1 MRRRG
6 PTLKD
11 ERGAVMVMSVL
22 LMTVLLTF
30 TAFAVDIGTQ
40 RVARADMQ
48 ALADVIAL
56 DAARQLDGRTAGALT
71 ADLEAAKVTAV
82 TRNGTTVGVEPK
94 ILVIPGKVGKEFITA
109 DNLDG
114 FVAVQPSDVP
124 TAVRVIAE
132 TSVGFAFAPG
142 RGNAARSAIASGG
155 EATTCFSVS
164 PTALAL
170 NTSGGALGPVLD
182 QILKVN
188 FKVLSPQGLLT
199 LQGTEVPLAD
209 IALELG
215 VGTPQELLAL
225 SNVSLRDFS
234 LASARALSK
243 NGFTAQAAA
252 LNAVAA
258 QISGGTV
265 NVGRILSLDTGGGA
279 AGLAAGIDVFDLVTG
294 AVFAANGTSS
304 VNVKGLS
311 LVVPG
316 LGGVQELSIVI
327 TEPPQIACGKAGVT
341 AKSAQLRLRLR
352 SGIDPL
358 GISATNVNLD
368 LDLDLGRGEGT
379 LKSLTCG
386 AQPSAVITAKS
397 GLALGAA
404 SLRFNVLQLL
414 SLLAVEAQLS
424 VTAGQGGPRDL
435 TFAQPAGGSGSA
447 PQSVTATTSV
457 LSLQTTGVTATV
469 LGLPVGVGG
478 LLNAVVLPLV
488 NGPVNAL
495 LSAVLYPVLSLL
507 GLTLGRADIAT
518 HGNIDCQTVKLV
530 G

>member
-1 MRRRG
+1 MRLRR
-6 PTLKD
+6 PTRRD

-48 ALADVIAL
+48 SLADVVAMDL
-56 DAARQLDGRTAGALT
+56 ARQLRGRPAATIL
-71 ADLEAAKVTAV
+71 ADPKFTQVRDQAIAQN
-82 TRNGTTVGVEPK
+82 RTTVGVAPEVTPV
-94 ILVIPGKVGKEFITA
+94 LGTVDPATGSFIPVSGGT
-109 DNLDG
+109 
-114 FVAVQPSDVP
+114 VP
-124 TAVRVIAE
+124 TAVRVIAA

-234 LASARALSK
+234 LASARALSR

-265 NVGRILSLDTGGGA
+265 NVGRILSLDAGGGA

-341 AKSAQLRLRLR
+341 ARSAQMRLKLR
-352 SGIDPL
+352 SGVDPAGIGVANVDL
-358 GISATNVNLD
+358 DLNIEVGRGQGTLKRLECGSPAAALISAKSGFAQAAGSVSLQVARALVGLLSVRTQLSAAAFERGPFDLNFVQSADGAAIPPQPVPLPPANLLD
-368 LDLDLGRGEGT
+368 LDFDDTRATLLG
-379 LKSLTCG
+379 G
-386 AQPSAVITAKS
+386 AVQVP
-397 GLALGAA
+397 L
-404 SLRFNVLQLL
+404 
-414 SLLAVEAQLS
+414 
-424 VTAGQGGPRDL
+424 
-435 TFAQPAGGSGSA
+435 
-447 PQSVTATTSV
+447 
-457 LSLQTTGVTATV
+457 
-469 LGLPVGVGG
+469 LGLVDS
-478 LLNAVVLPLV
+478 VVEPLV
-488 NGPVNAL
+488 NGPVNGL
-495 LSAVLYPVLSLL
+495 VSAVLSLL
-507 GLTLGRADIAT
+507 GITLGKAEIAV
-518 HGNIDCQTVKLV
+518 HGNIDCESVKLV